1 MLIGIIGAPNKGKST
16 LFSAITM
23 AEVAIA
29 NYPFT
34 TIDPNKGVAYVSK
47 ECVDKELKVKCN
59 PSNSLC
65 KDGTRFLPINVVD
78 VAGLVPGAHLGK
90 GMGNQFINDAIAAD
104 VLLQVVDL
112 SGKTDLNGNACD
124 YSDPADEVR
133 MIEEELSFWLA
144 GIITKHMPE
153 LSRSDDGVEALMNVL
168 SSLKIKKEQV
178 EKAIND
184 SALSSSHMK
193 WNDTDAKEFA
203 SSLLKLSKPIV
214 VVANK
219 ADQAP
224 KEAFD
229 NLKSRLEGHLVV
241 KCSAALELALKKAST
256 SKMIDYVSGS
266 KSFNILGNPSSEQ
279 ETALKYMQN
288 FIQTNGTGVQDVLN
302 AAVYGILKLIVA
314 YPVEDENKYTN
325 HYGDVLPDAYLVPE
339 GTTAQQF
346 AAYIHSDLA
355 KHMLYA
361 INAKTK
367 LRIGKDY
374 VLKDNDV
381 LKIVSAAK

>member
-346 AAYIHSDLA
+346 ASYIHSDLA